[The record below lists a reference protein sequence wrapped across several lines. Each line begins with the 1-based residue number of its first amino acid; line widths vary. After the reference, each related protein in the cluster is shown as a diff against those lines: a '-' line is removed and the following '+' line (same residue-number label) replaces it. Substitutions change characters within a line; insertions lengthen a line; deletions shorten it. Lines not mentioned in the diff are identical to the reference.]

1 MHAIPFRSERQLISR
16 LVMKHGH
23 ATPRGT
29 TKQEF
34 RRRKADRRDYRQ
46 EIALCIWGAAAL
58 SHSVEL

>member
-1 MHAIPFRSERQLISR
+1 MHAIRAHSVRQIIAC
-16 LVMKHGH
+16 LVAKHDH

-29 TKQEF
+29 TKQQY
-34 RRRKADRRDYRQ
+34 RRRKHDKREYRE